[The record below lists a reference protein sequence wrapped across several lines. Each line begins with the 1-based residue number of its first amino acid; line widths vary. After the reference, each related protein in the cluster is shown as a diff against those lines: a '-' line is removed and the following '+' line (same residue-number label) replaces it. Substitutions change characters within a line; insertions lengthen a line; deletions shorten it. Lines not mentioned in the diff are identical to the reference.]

1 MGSFSYTYL
10 LPEMEF
16 TVRNVQDKKLKKIQA
31 QYFLQFLLSYAHN
44 FLVLKTEA
52 FHNIFDCGISL
63 NFFSES
69 VIRFPNIQISKKKIF
84 QKTILDMKFKIPA
97 YNSIVLW
104 AGILN
109 FKCRIVFWNLFFWRF
124 GITLSEEKPP
134 LTGMSH
140 ENT

>member
-1 MGSFSYTYL
+1 MATTRKGGFS
-10 LPEMEF
+10 
-16 TVRNVQDKKLKKIQA
+16 
-31 QYFLQFLLSYAHN
+31 
-44 FLVLKTEA
+44 
-52 FHNIFDCGISL
+52 
-63 NFFSES
+63 SES
-69 VIRFPNIQISKKKIF
+69 VIRFSNLQISRKKIF

-134 LTGMSH
+134 LTGMSR
-140 ENT
+140 ENA